1 MKIQYPCSHRLPTL
15 AGKCITAAI
24 VLCLLILLVPS
35 SFATPKR
42 VVVLYFEDHSRFD
55 HPTGCG
61 CIPTGP
67 FSGLFGGRRGHTKW
81 YLKEGFTELL
91 NRKLQQS
98 EVYEPVSQ
106 DELLDAMA
114 ELGLSRK
121 GLRSDPEKRAQLAKA
136 LKVKALI
143 VGDIRKF
150 NQERVKANAGRLIRQ
165 GGQGYGAATAS
176 YIGGVQLRGSLYI
189 ASIQLVMQFFGTSG
203 TEIDNP
209 KLSSRRQHQLGGLNI
224 GPLDTVVTEQGTE
237 LQFGQS
243 PGLKRKPRPIVAPSE
258 LNRIEFGS
266 EQYDKTLFGMATDD
280 VLHKIV
286 LALRENIGPALP
298 GAEVTVQNN
307 VSKPGQSSPQPSVI
321 QGSIV
326 YVDSEDPENTYIN
339 VGSDKGVAVNQQLR
353 VYTTESLID
362 PDTGDVLGV
371 IPKSVGVIK
380 VVEVE
385 SNRLS
390 RVQIIEGFG
399 KIKKGDRVREE
410 KPTPSDPPESEE

>member
-1 MKIQYPCSHRLPTL
+1 MKIQYACSYRLSTL
-15 AGKCITAAI
+15 LSKCLTAVI
-24 VLCLLILLVPS
+24 VLCLLILLAPS
-35 SFATPKR
+35 SFAAPKR

-67 FSGLFGGRRGHTKW
+67 FSPLFGGRKHHKRWH
-81 YLKEGFTELL
+81 LKEGFTELL
-91 NRKLQQS
+91 NRKLGQS

-114 ELGLSRK
+114 ESGLSRK
-121 GLRSDPEKRAQLAKA
+121 ALSDPEKRAQLAKV
-136 LKVKALI
+136 LKVDALI
-143 VGDIRKF
+143 IGDIRKF

-165 GGQGYGAATAS
+165 GGAGYQGASAS
-176 YIGGVQLRGSLYI
+176 YVGGVQLRGSMYI
-189 ASIQLVMQFFGTSG
+189 ASIHLEMRFFGISG
-203 TEIDNP
+203 VEIDNP
-209 KLSSRRQHQLGGLNI
+209 KIAARKQHQLGGLSI
-224 GPLDTVVTEQGTE
+224 ASLDAVVTDQGTE

-258 LNRIEFGS
+258 LNRIDFGS

-280 VLHKIV
+280 ALHKIV

-298 GAEVTVQNN
+298 GSVGVVQNN
-307 VSKPGQSSPQPSVI
+307 ASGPGQPAPQPSVI

-339 VGSDKGVAVNQQLR
+339 IGSDKGIAVDLQLK
-353 VYTTESLID
+353 VYTAESLID

-371 IPKSVGVIK
+371 IPKAVGLIK
-380 VVEVE
+380 VVEVQ
-385 SNRLS
+385 SDRLS
-390 RVQIIEGFG
+390 RVEIIEGFG
-399 KIKKGDRVREE
+399 EIKKGDRVKQETP
-410 KPTPSDPPESEE
+410 KPPDSESES

>member
-1 MKIQYPCSHRLPTL
+1 MSIQHPCSSHLSTLPNKWF
-15 AGKCITAAI
+15 AAAI

-35 SFATPKR
+35 SFAAPKR

-67 FSGLFGGRRGHTKW
+67 FSPLFGGRKHHKRWH
-81 YLKEGFTELL
+81 LKEGFTELL
-91 NRKLQQS
+91 NRKLNQS

-114 ELGLSRK
+114 ELGLSMR
-121 GLRSDPEKRAQLAKA
+121 GLRSDPEKRAQLAKT
-136 LKVKALI
+136 LKVQAL
-143 VGDIRKF
+143 VAGDIRKF

-165 GGQGYGAATAS
+165 GGAGQGATAS
-176 YIGGVQLRGSLYI
+176 YVGGVQLRGSLYI
-189 ASIQLVMQFFGTSG
+189 VSIHLEMQFFGTLG

-209 KLSSRRQHQLGGLNI
+209 KIAARKQHQLGGLNI
-224 GPLDTVVTEQGTE
+224 GPIDTVVTEQGTE
-237 LQFGQS
+237 MQFGQS

-280 VLHKIV
+280 ALHKIV

-298 GAEVTVQNN
+298 GAAATVQNTE
-307 VSKPGQSSPQPSVI
+307 SKPGKAAPQSSVI

-326 YVDSEDPENTYIN
+326 YVDPKDPENTYIN
-339 VGSDKGVAVNQQLR
+339 IGSNKGVALNQQLK
-353 VYTTESLID
+353 VYTAESLID

-371 IPKSVGVIK
+371 IAKLVGVIK
-380 VVEVE
+380 VVEVQ
-385 SNRLS
+385 SDRLS
-390 RVQIIEGFG
+390 RVEIIEGFG
-399 KIKKGDRVREE
+399 TIKKGDRVRQEE
-410 KPTPSDPPESEE
+410 PSPSDSEPES

>member
-1 MKIQYPCSHRLPTL
+1 MKIQYPYSYHRSTLPSKYL
-15 AGKCITAAI
+15 TAAI

-35 SFATPKR
+35 SFAAPKR

-67 FSGLFGGRRGHTKW
+67 FGKFFGGRKGHTRW
-81 YLKEGFTELL
+81 HLKEGFTELL
-91 NRKLQQS
+91 NRKLGQS

-114 ELGLSRK
+114 ESGLSRR

-136 LKVKALI
+136 LKVQALI

-165 GGQGYGAATAS
+165 GGQGYGSATAS
-176 YIGGVQLRGSLYI
+176 YVGGVQLMGSLYV
-189 ASIQLVMQFFGTSG
+189 ASIQLEMRFFGTSG

-209 KLSSRRQHQLGGLNI
+209 KIAARKQHQIGGTRI
-224 GPLDTVVTEQGTE
+224 GPFEAVVTEQGTE

-243 PGLKRKPRPIVAPSE
+243 PGLKRNPRPIVAPSE
-258 LNRIEFGS
+258 LNKIEFGS
-266 EQYDKTLFGMATDD
+266 EQYNKTLFGMATNDA
-280 VLHKIV
+280 LHKIV

-298 GAEVTVQNN
+298 GAEITVQNN
-307 VSKPGQSSPQPSVI
+307 RSKSGQPSPQPTVI

-339 VGSDKGVAVNQQLR
+339 VGSAKGVTLNQQLR
-353 VYTTESLID
+353 VYTAESLID

-371 IPKSVGVIK
+371 IPKQVGVIK
-380 VVEVE
+380 VVEVQ
-385 SNRLS
+385 SDRLS
-390 RVQIIEGFG
+390 RAQIIEGFG

-410 KPTPSDPPESEE
+410 KPTPSDSESD

>member
-1 MKIQYPCSHRLPTL
+1 MKIERPYSYRLSTV
-15 AGKCITAAI
+15 AYKFFAAVI
-24 VLCLLILLVPS
+24 VLCMLILFAPS
-35 SFATPKR
+35 SFSAPKR

-67 FSGLFGGRRGHTKW
+67 FSPLFGGRNQHKRWH
-81 YLKEGFTELL
+81 LKEGFRDLL
-91 NRKLQQS
+91 NRKLEQS

-114 ELGLSRK
+114 ESGLSMK

-136 LKVKALI
+136 LKVQALV

-165 GGQGYGAATAS
+165 GGAGQGATAS
-176 YIGGVQLRGSLYI
+176 YVGGVQLRGSLYI
-189 ASIQLVMQFFGTSG
+189 ASIHLEMRIFGTSG

-209 KLSSRRQHQLGGLNI
+209 KVTGRKQHQLGGLNI

-258 LNRIEFGS
+258 LNKIEFGS
-266 EQYDKTLFGMATDD
+266 EQYDKTLFGMATDEALYK
-280 VLHKIV
+280 VV
-286 LALRENIGPALP
+286 SALRENIGPALP
-298 GAEVTVQNN
+298 GAETTVRDN
-307 VSKPGQSSPQPSVI
+307 VSNPRQPSSQARVI

-326 YVDSEDPENTYIN
+326 YVDSKDPENTYIN
-339 VGSDKGVAVNQQLR
+339 IGSDKGVTPNQELT
-353 VYTTESLID
+353 VYTAESLID
-362 PDTGDVLGV
+362 PDTGEVLGV
-371 IPKSVGVIK
+371 IPKTVGVIK
-380 VVEVE
+380 VVEVQTD
-385 SNRLS
+385 RLS
-390 RVQIIEGFG
+390 RVEIIEGFG
-399 KIKKGDRVREE
+399 TIKKGDRVKQET
-410 KPTPSDPPESEE
+410 PTQPESESE

>member
-1 MKIQYPCSHRLPTL
+1 MKIQYPYSYHRSTLPSKYL
-15 AGKCITAAI
+15 TAAI

-35 SFATPKR
+35 SFAASKR
-42 VVVLYFEDHSRFD
+42 VVVLHFEDHSRFD

-67 FSGLFGGRRGHTKW
+67 FGKFFGGRKGHTRW
-81 YLKEGFTELL
+81 HLKEGFTELL
-91 NRKLQQS
+91 NRKLGQS

-114 ELGLSRK
+114 ESGLSRR

-136 LKVKALI
+136 LKVQALI

-165 GGQGYGAATAS
+165 GGQGYGSATAS
-176 YIGGVQLRGSLYI
+176 YVGGVQLMGSLYV
-189 ASIQLVMQFFGTSG
+189 ASIQLEMQFFGTSG

-209 KLSSRRQHQLGGLNI
+209 KIAARKQHQIGGTRI
-224 GPLDTVVTEQGTE
+224 GPFEAVVTEQGTE

-243 PGLKRKPRPIVAPSE
+243 PGLKRNPRPIVAPSE
-258 LNRIEFGS
+258 LNKIEFGS
-266 EQYDKTLFGMATDD
+266 EQYNKTLFGMATNDA
-280 VLHKIV
+280 LHKIV

-298 GAEVTVQNN
+298 GAEITVQNN
-307 VSKPGQSSPQPSVI
+307 RSKSGQPSPQPTVI

-339 VGSDKGVAVNQQLR
+339 VGSAKGVTLNQQLR
-353 VYTTESLID
+353 VYTAESLID

-371 IPKSVGVIK
+371 IPKQVGVIK
-380 VVEVE
+380 VVEVQ
-385 SNRLS
+385 SDRLS
-390 RVQIIEGFG
+390 RAQIIEGFG

-410 KPTPSDPPESEE
+410 KPTPSDSESD

>member
-1 MKIQYPCSHRLPTL
+1 MKIERPYSYRLSAL
-15 AGKCITAAI
+15 AYKFFAAVI
-24 VLCLLILLVPS
+24 VLCMLILLAPS
-35 SFATPKR
+35 SFAAPKR

-67 FSGLFGGRRGHTKW
+67 FSPLFGGRNQHKRWH
-81 YLKEGFTELL
+81 LKEGFRDLL
-91 NRKLQQS
+91 NRKLEQS

-114 ELGLSRK
+114 ESGLSMK
-121 GLRSDPEKRAQLAKA
+121 GLRSDPEKRTQLAKA
-136 LKVKALI
+136 LKVQALV

-165 GGQGYGAATAS
+165 GGAGQGATAS
-176 YIGGVQLRGSLYI
+176 YVGGVQLRGSLYI
-189 ASIQLVMQFFGTSG
+189 ASIHLEMRIFGTSG

-209 KLSSRRQHQLGGLNI
+209 KVTGRKQHQLGGLNI

-258 LNRIEFGS
+258 LNKIEFGS
-266 EQYDKTLFGMATDD
+266 EQYDKTLFGMATDEALYK
-280 VLHKIV
+280 VV

-298 GAEVTVQNN
+298 GAETTVRDN
-307 VSKPGQSSPQPSVI
+307 VSKPRQPSSQARVI

-326 YVDSEDPENTYIN
+326 YVDSKDPENTYIN
-339 VGSDKGVAVNQQLR
+339 IGSDKGVTPNQELK
-353 VYTTESLID
+353 VYTAESLID
-362 PDTGDVLGV
+362 PDTGEVLGV
-371 IPKSVGVIK
+371 IPKTVGIIK
-380 VVEVE
+380 VVEVQTD
-385 SNRLS
+385 RLS
-390 RVQIIEGFG
+390 RVEIIEGFG
-399 KIKKGDRVREE
+399 TIKKGDRVKQE
-410 KPTPSDPPESEE
+410 TTTQPESESE

>member
-1 MKIQYPCSHRLPTL
+1 MKIERPYSYRLSTL
-15 AGKCITAAI
+15 AYKFFAAVI
-24 VLCLLILLVPS
+24 VLCMLILLAPS
-35 SFATPKR
+35 SFAAPKR

-67 FSGLFGGRRGHTKW
+67 FSPLFGGRNQHKRWH
-81 YLKEGFTELL
+81 LKEGFRDLL
-91 NRKLQQS
+91 NRKLEQS

-114 ELGLSRK
+114 ESGLSMK

-136 LKVKALI
+136 LKVQALV

-165 GGQGYGAATAS
+165 GGAGQGATAS
-176 YIGGVQLRGSLYI
+176 YVGGVQLRGSLYI
-189 ASIQLVMQFFGTSG
+189 ASIHLEMRIFGTSG

-209 KLSSRRQHQLGGLNI
+209 KVTGRKQHQLGGLNI

-258 LNRIEFGS
+258 LNKIEFGS
-266 EQYDKTLFGMATDD
+266 EQYDKTLFGMATDEALYK
-280 VLHKIV
+280 VV
-286 LALRENIGPALP
+286 SALRENIGPALP
-298 GAEVTVQNN
+298 GAETTVRDN
-307 VSKPGQSSPQPSVI
+307 VSKPRQPSSQARVI

-326 YVDSEDPENTYIN
+326 YVDSKDPENTYIN
-339 VGSDKGVAVNQQLR
+339 IGSDKGVTPNQELK
-353 VYTTESLID
+353 VYTAESLID
-362 PDTGDVLGV
+362 PDTGEVLGV
-371 IPKSVGVIK
+371 IPKTVGVIK
-380 VVEVE
+380 VVEVQTD
-385 SNRLS
+385 RLS
-390 RVQIIEGFG
+390 RVEIIEGFG
-399 KIKKGDRVREE
+399 TIKKGDRVKQE
-410 KPTPSDPPESEE
+410 TTTQPESESE

>member
-1 MKIQYPCSHRLPTL
+1 MTIQYPCSYHRSPLPK
-15 AGKCITAAI
+15 KCFVTVI

-35 SFATPKR
+35 GFAAPKR

-67 FSGLFGGRRGHTKW
+67 FGKLFGGRKHHKRW
-81 YLKEGFTELL
+81 ILKEGFIELL
-91 NRKLQQS
+91 NRKLEQS
-98 EVYEPVSQ
+98 EVYEPISQ

-114 ELGLSRK
+114 ETGLSRK
-121 GLRSDPEKRAQLAKA
+121 GLQSDSQERAQLAKA
-136 LKVKALI
+136 LKAEVLI

-165 GGQGYGAATAS
+165 GGSGYQGATAS
-176 YIGGVQLRGSLYI
+176 YVGGMQLMGSLYVV
-189 ASIQLVMQFFGTSG
+189 SIQLDMQFFGTSG

-209 KLSSRRQHQLGGLNI
+209 KIAARKQHQIGGVRI
-224 GPLDTVVTEQGTE
+224 APFEAVVTEQGTE

-243 PGLKRKPRPIVAPSE
+243 PGLKRKPRPTVAPAQ
-258 LNRIEFGS
+258 LNQTEFGS
-266 EQYDKTLFGMATDD
+266 AEYDKTLFGMATNE
-280 VLHKIV
+280 VLHKVV

-298 GAEVTVQNN
+298 GSDVALQ
-307 VSKPGQSSPQPSVI
+307 PGQPSPQATMV
-321 QGSIV
+321 QGAIV

-339 VGSDKGVAVNQQLR
+339 IGSAKGVAVDQQLR

-371 IPKSVGVIK
+371 IPKPVGVVK
-380 VVEVE
+380 VVEVQ
-385 SNRLS
+385 SDRLS

-399 KIKKGDRVREE
+399 EIKKGDRVKQE
-410 KPTPSDPPESEE
+410 KPTPSDSGSE

>member
-1 MKIQYPCSHRLPTL
+1 MKIQYPYSYHRSTLPSKYLT
-15 AGKCITAAI
+15 TAI

-35 SFATPKR
+35 SFAAPKR

-67 FSGLFGGRRGHTKW
+67 FGKFFGGRKGHTRW
-81 YLKEGFTELL
+81 HLKEGFTELL
-91 NRKLQQS
+91 NRKLGQS

-114 ELGLSRK
+114 ESGLSRR
-121 GLRSDPEKRAQLAKA
+121 GLRSDPEKRAQLAKT
-136 LKVKALI
+136 LKVQALI

-165 GGQGYGAATAS
+165 GGQGYGSATAS
-176 YIGGVQLRGSLYI
+176 YVGGVQLMGSLYV
-189 ASIQLVMQFFGTSG
+189 ASIQLEMQFFGTSG

-209 KLSSRRQHQLGGLNI
+209 KIAARKQHQIGGTRI
-224 GPLDTVVTEQGTE
+224 GPFEAVVTEQGTE

-243 PGLKRKPRPIVAPSE
+243 PGLKRNPRPIVAPSE
-258 LNRIEFGS
+258 LNKIEFGS
-266 EQYDKTLFGMATDD
+266 EQYNKTLFGMATNDA
-280 VLHKIV
+280 LHKIV

-298 GAEVTVQNN
+298 GAEITVQNN
-307 VSKPGQSSPQPSVI
+307 RSKSGQPSPQPTVI

-339 VGSDKGVAVNQQLR
+339 VGSAKGVTLNQQLR
-353 VYTTESLID
+353 VYTAESLID

-371 IPKSVGVIK
+371 IPKQVGVIK
-380 VVEVE
+380 VVEVQ
-385 SNRLS
+385 SDRLS
-390 RVQIIEGFG
+390 RAQIIEGFG

-410 KPTPSDPPESEE
+410 KPTPSDSESD

>member
-1 MKIQYPCSHRLPTL
+1 MENQYPCSYRLSTPL
-15 AGKCITAAI
+15 SKCLTAVIA
-24 VLCLLILLVPS
+24 LCLLILLVPI
-35 SFATPKR
+35 SFAAPKR

-67 FSGLFGGRRGHTKW
+67 FSPLFGGRKHHKRWH
-81 YLKEGFTELL
+81 LKEGFTELL
-91 NRKLQQS
+91 NRKLGQS

-114 ELGLSRK
+114 ELGLSRRALSK
-121 GLRSDPEKRAQLAKA
+121 PENRAQLAKV
-136 LKVKALI
+136 LKVQALV

-165 GGQGYGAATAS
+165 GGVGQGATAS
-176 YIGGVQLRGSLYI
+176 YVGGVQLRGSLHI
-189 ASIQLVMQFFGTSG
+189 VSIQLEMQFFGTSG

-209 KLSSRRQHQLGGLNI
+209 KVAARKQHQLGGLNI
-224 GPLDTVVTEQGTE
+224 GPIDTVVTDQGTE
-237 LQFGQS
+237 MQFGQT

-280 VLHKIV
+280 ALHKIV

-307 VSKPGQSSPQPSVI
+307 VSMPGQASPQPTAI

-326 YVDSEDPENTYIN
+326 HVDSKDPENTYIN
-339 VGSDKGVAVNQQLR
+339 IGSDKGAAVDQQLK

-371 IPKSVGVIK
+371 IPKAVGVIRI
-380 VVEVE
+380 VEVQ
-385 SNRLS
+385 SHRLS
-390 RVQIIEGFG
+390 RAEIIEGFG
-399 KIKKGDRVREE
+399 EIRKGDRVKQEA
-410 KPTPSDPPESEE
+410 PTPSDADPQQ